1 MEEIQAKVLNVMK
14 DIAKEYCGQDVTK
27 VVITVPAYF
36 DASQKEATK
45 DACTIAGLKC
55 MRVINEPTAAMMA
68 CGFHLLD
75 EDKATIV
82 VDLGGGTFDVSI
94 ACINEGVIDVLA
106 VEGDNMLGGRDL
118 DEALVT
124 YCIEEFKKE
133 KGIDLT
139 NNKIQRNRL
148 SIACEIAKISLCEA
162 SSYNLHMDTV
172 EGQDLDI

>member
-1 MEEIQAKVLNVMK
+1 MK
-14 DIAKEYCGQDVTK
+14 DIVNEYCGEEVTK

-36 DASQKEATK
+36 DNSQKEATK
-45 DACTIAGLKC
+45 DACTIAGLNVL
-55 MRVINEPTAAMMA
+55 RIINEPTAAMMA

-75 EDKATIV
+75 EDKATMV
-82 VDLGGGTFDVSI
+82 FDLGGGTFDVSI
-94 ACINEGVIDVLA
+94 ACITEGIVDVLA
-106 VEGDNMLGGRDL
+106 VEGDNLLGGRDL

-139 NNKIQRNRL
+139 NNKAQRNRL
-148 SIACEIAKISLCEA
+148 SIACELAKISLCEA
-162 SSYNLHMDTV
+162 ESYNLHMDVV